1 MQFFSTIVK
10 YSSWILLWSMMILGG
25 LGVYAQE
32 CAVNICVNPT
42 ETNLCTGPGQNV
54 YTPWG
59 TCTINASCTRT
70 YCEWTASSS
79 SNTTTTP
86 PATNCDGKTWVEKET
101 CEQQAAAKKECD
113 PSKECCGIKLNTNV
127 PFIGNCIEYIKDGQ
141 TATSNNPNATTVNS
155 LNAFPLLIWWLS
167 RILLTVI
174 LVGSF
179 VMVIAAGV
187 MMAAPDALGGS
198 FSTGQSIIWRVVA
211 GIALLGASGII
222 LNAINPNFFK

>member
-25 LGVYAQE
+25 LGVYAQNTPSCPDTCILPSSANTY
-32 CAVNICVNPT
+32 CAT
-42 ETNLCTGPGQNV
+42 EYDPDKPCIFKSPYTSCPAQNFCTG
-54 YTPWG
+54 
-59 TCTINASCTRT
+59 SSRT
-70 YCEWTASSS
+70 NS
-79 SNTTTTP
+79 TTTP
-86 PATNCDGKTWVEKET
+86 PATNCEGKTWAEKET
-101 CEQQAAAKKECD
+101 CEKAEKKCVPTPD
-113 PSKECCGIKLNTNV
+113 NCCGIKLNTNV
-127 PFIGNCIEYIKDGQ
+127 PFIGNCIEYTKDGQ

-198 FSTGQSIIWRVVA
+198 FSTGQSIIRRVVA